1 MNDEDKEKLKQ
12 NLIIAQYNRASYD
25 FRMFDQLMWQVP
37 SISITI
43 TSVVFAAAFGFIR
56 NNYMIMGVV
65 LILGGIFDFTLL
77 IALTKYRLMQ
87 DVRARW
93 MEDIENELG
102 IKNIPVHSK
111 MAEYYLSKKDHYHT
125 SPKWFR
131 KRNAFRSLFYTIL
144 ILFTVSVLIGVYLIY
159 LYFTIY

>member
-87 DVRARW
+87 DVRAGW

-102 IKNIPVHSK
+102 IKNIPVTSK
-111 MAEYYLSKKDHYHT
+111 MAEDYLSKKDHYHP

>member
-65 LILGGIFDFTLL
+65 LILGGIFDFTLI

-111 MAEYYLSKKDHYHT
+111 TAEEYLSKKDHDHK

>member
-87 DVRARW
+87 DVRVRW

-102 IKNIPVHSK
+102 IKNIPVHST
-111 MAEYYLSKKDHYHT
+111 MAEDYLSKKDHYHA

-131 KRNAFRSLFYTIL
+131 KRNAFRYLFYTIL

>member
-37 SISITI
+37 SVSITI

-102 IKNIPVHSK
+102 IKNIPVYSK
-111 MAEYYLSKKDHYHT
+111 DAEEYLSKKHHDHK

>member
-43 TSVVFAAAFGFIR
+43 TSVVFAVAFGFIR

-65 LILGGIFDFTLL
+65 LILGGIFDFSLL

-111 MAEYYLSKKDHYHT
+111 KAEDYLSKKDHDHK
-125 SPKWFR
+125 SPEWFR

-144 ILFTVSVLIGVYLIY
+144 ILFIVSLSIGVYLIY
-159 LYFTIY
+159 LYFTIH